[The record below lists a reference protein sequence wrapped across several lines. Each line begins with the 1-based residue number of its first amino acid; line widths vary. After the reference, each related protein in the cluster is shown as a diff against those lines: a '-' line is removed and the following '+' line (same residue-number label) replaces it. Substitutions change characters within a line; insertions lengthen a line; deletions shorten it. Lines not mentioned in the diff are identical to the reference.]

1 MGFSDRRLA
10 WLALESANLRP
21 GTERMQA
28 RGSGLIHDTLVAM
41 TGGVTMAAG
50 ARSAPQAASRDVV
63 PTFDVKPSC
72 ESAAAR
78 STVPVGTTENTADI
92 CIRKELDARE
102 QMVRDWSSF
111 STADRSYCVPL
122 ASQGGTPTYT
132 ELLTCLELAREARNL
147 KTRDP
152 MQGSTTGSAGA
163 SDRNMR

>member
-1 MGFSDRRLA
+1 MRTIVVGA
-10 WLALESANLRP
+10 
-21 GTERMQA
+21 
-28 RGSGLIHDTLVAM
+28 IAM
-41 TGGVTMAAG
+41 AMIGGVTMAAG

-152 MQGSTTGSAGA
+152 MQGSTTGSAGV
-163 SDRNMR
+163 SDRKMR